1 MFSRIIFPNGS
12 KIPVFHIVFFSLL
25 DALVV
30 VPVAELVLFVT
41 DEVVGVDDGFTEG
54 EAWDPGEDEAAMAAF
69 FACCTLAAMF
79 PRE

>member
-1 MFSRIIFPNGS
+1 M
-12 KIPVFHIVFFSLL
+12 
-25 DALVV
+25 VV
-30 VPVAELVLFVT
+30 VPAAELVLFVT

>member
-1 MFSRIIFPNGS
+1 MFSRIIFPNGGS

-54 EAWDPGEDEAAMAAF
+54 EA
-69 FACCTLAAMF
+69 
-79 PRE
+79 

>member
-1 MFSRIIFPNGS
+1 MTLQVVFTEYFSNGS
-12 KIPVFHIVFFSLL
+12 KILVCHTVFFSLL

-54 EAWDPGEDEAAMAAF
+54 EA
-69 FACCTLAAMF
+69 
-79 PRE
+79 